1 MKMSLNLITQVCV
14 FVIITVGVNDA
25 EREGHCSGVAGGT
38 EDMYLPSP
46 ETLIKQQQR
55 SHHITSLPGSTE
67 GYISCLFI
75 FHCMHMQAFD
85 SQGSKADA
93 LIVLSKR

>member
-1 MKMSLNLITQVCV
+1 MCV

-46 ETLIKQQQR
+46 ETLIKQH
-55 SHHITSLPGSTE
+55 SVHITSNHCLGPQRATLAA
-67 GYISCLFI
+67 YLYFISCKLKYLP
-75 FHCMHMQAFD
+75 CGAQK
-85 SQGSKADA
+85 QLPK
-93 LIVLSKR
+93 